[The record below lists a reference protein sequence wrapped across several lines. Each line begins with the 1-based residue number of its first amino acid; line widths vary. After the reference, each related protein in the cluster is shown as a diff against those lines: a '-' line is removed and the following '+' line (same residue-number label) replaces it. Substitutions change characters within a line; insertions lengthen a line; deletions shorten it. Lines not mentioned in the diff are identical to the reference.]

1 MSTIKDVAKVAGCSI
16 STVSYALN
24 NDKRIPDITADR
36 IKKIAS
42 EIGYFPSAAARNL
55 KKRNTDT
62 VLVAISDFG
71 GPVYHEL
78 LDGIHFQLAKSGYTM
93 IVSTGISSNNLLKER
108 SADGAV
114 ITDIHISDQ
123 SLIQLAKNFRPIIV
137 LDRRLKD
144 TNIYNMTIDN
154 HKAMYRLTKD
164 ILSKGYSKIAYV
176 HGVKDAYDNQTR
188 YSGFLAA
195 LQEKG
200 IKVFREYYG
209 NFTKP
214 SGIMIGEELLK
225 DSNLPDML
233 VCAND
238 EMALGIMETLQ
249 KNGKIIPSDIG
260 ISGFD
265 DIDLSSYVNPQL
277 SSIKVNHFEWG
288 KTIALTLIKLLKE
301 EEVDIHKQEGILM
314 IRGSY

>member
-16 STVSYALN
+16 STVSYSLN

-36 IKKIAS
+36 IKKIAE

-71 GPVYHEL
+71 GPVYHAL
-78 LDGIHFQLAKSGYTM
+78 LDGIHYQLAKSGYTM
-93 IVSTGISSNNLLKER
+93 IVSTGVSSNNLLKER
-108 SADGAV
+108 TTDGAI
-114 ITDIHISDQ
+114 ITDIHIADE

-144 TNIYNMTIDN
+144 INIYNMTIDN
-154 HKAMYRLTKD
+154 HTAMYLLTKD
-164 ILSKGYSKIAYV
+164 ILSKGYSKISYV
-176 HGVKDAYDNQTR
+176 HGVKDTYDNQSR
-188 YSGFLAA
+188 YSGFLSA
-195 LQEKG
+195 LKEAEKS
-200 IKVFREYYG
+200 VYSEYYG

-214 SGIMIGEELLK
+214 SGIEIGHLVLK
-225 DSNLPDML
+225 ESNPPDML

-238 EMALGIMETLQ
+238 EMAIGIMETLQ
-249 KNGKIIPSDIG
+249 KNGKSIPLDMG

-265 DIDLSSYVNPQL
+265 DIEMASYMLPQL
-277 SSIKVNHFEWG
+277 SSIKIDHFEWG
-288 KTIALTLIKLLKE
+288 KTVASTLIKLLKE
-301 EEVDIHKQEGILM
+301 ENVAIHKEEGILM